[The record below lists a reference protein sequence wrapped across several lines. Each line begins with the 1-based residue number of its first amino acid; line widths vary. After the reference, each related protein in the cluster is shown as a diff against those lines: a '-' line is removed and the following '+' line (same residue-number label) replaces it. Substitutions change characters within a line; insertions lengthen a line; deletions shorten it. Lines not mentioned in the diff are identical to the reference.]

1 MQKSSR
7 TEECD
12 ISMNSDPDEL
22 PFQSATLI
30 ADVKPAGK
38 ISMAKMVLNGG
49 YFGMASEVE
58 S

>member
-22 PFQSATLI
+22 PFQSAR
-30 ADVKPAGK
+30 K

>member
-1 MQKSSR
+1 
-7 TEECD
+7 
-12 ISMNSDPDEL
+12 MNSDPDEL